1 MTPDPIA
8 DMSVP
13 FRILVAVA
21 FALIA
26 TSRTGAQ
33 APSLEDVL
41 RRADGYLRVW
51 VPQLANI
58 VSTEAYEQ
66 RLLTASAIGPRPR
79 RLKSDVLLV
88 RRPGSINWILFRDV
102 VEVDSRPLTHQPDRL
117 LKLFV
122 SQAADA
128 EEQAGRIAADGL
140 QYHFP
145 GATASSTNPFLGIA
159 LMQGTYQSHFRFR
172 LGDAERSLGPRV
184 RALRFQEIEETEPA
198 DQSGPR
204 KLPPLLTDAG
214 RVQGTVWLDVE
225 TGEIVKTDA
234 RMALE
239 SGPVSTTKTT
249 FARDERLGIL
259 VPKEMRT
266 EWRNFSG
273 TAKYSNYR
281 RFEVRTTEVP
291 DLTTIKP

>member
-1 MTPDPIA
+1 
-8 DMSVP
+8 MST
-13 FRILVAVA
+13 RCRALAVFA
-21 FALIA
+21 FALVVA
-26 TSRTGAQ
+26 PRAGAQ

-41 RRADGYLRVW
+41 RRADSYLRAW

-58 VSTEAYEQ
+58 VSTEMYEE
-66 RLLTASAIGPRPR
+66 RLITTSTIRPRPR

-102 VEVDSRPLTHQPDRL
+102 VEVDSRPLTHEPDRL

-122 SQAADA
+122 SQTADA
-128 EEQAGRIAADGL
+128 EEQAHRIAAEGL
-140 QYHFP
+140 QYHLP
-145 GATASSTNPFLGIA
+145 GASASSTNPFLGIA
-159 LMQGTYQSHFRFR
+159 LMQGSYQSRLRFR
-172 LGDAERSLGPRV
+172 LGDADRSLGPRV
-184 RALRFQEIEETEPA
+184 RALRFQEREETEPTA
-198 DQSGPR
+198 GSAPE
-204 KLPPLLTDAG
+204 KLTLLLTDAG

-234 RMALE
+234 RMAFE
-239 SGPVSTTKTT
+239 SGPVSTTRTT